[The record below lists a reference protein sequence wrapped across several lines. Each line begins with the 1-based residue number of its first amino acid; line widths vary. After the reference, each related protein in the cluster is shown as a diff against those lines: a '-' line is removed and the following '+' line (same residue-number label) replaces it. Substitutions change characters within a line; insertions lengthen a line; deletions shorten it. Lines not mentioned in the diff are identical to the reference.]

1 MKKDSFWKKNVLDER
16 QELVALKFE
25 HNALMIA
32 YWGLLI
38 AILFQMLLYD
48 RNWSY
53 IAGEWTVFM
62 IVSVYLVIAS
72 LKNGVWDRRLKPNFI
87 TNFIFSAIAGVVS
100 GAFIT
105 VLILVRYNDKPLGA
119 LAAGVIS
126 GGFIFVLSLVLLLA
140 MSGVYK
146 KRVQKLEEQEELEE
160 QG

>member
-1 MKKDSFWKKNVLDER
+1 MKKNSFWKKNVLDER
-16 QELVALKFE
+16 QELVTLKFE

-38 AILFQMLLYD
+38 TIFFQMFLYD

-62 IVSVYLVIAS
+62 IVSVYLLIAS
-72 LKNGVWDRRLKPNFI
+72 LKNGIWDRRLKPNFT
-87 TNFIFSAIAGVVS
+87 TNLIVSVIAGVLA

-105 VLILVRYNDKPLGA
+105 VMILVRFDDKPLGA

-126 GGFIFVLSLVLLLA
+126 GGFIFVLCLVMLLA
-140 MSGVYK
+140 MSGIYK
-146 KRVQKLEEQEELEE
+146 KRVQKLEEQDDNIR
-160 QG
+160 

>member
-1 MKKDSFWKKNVLDER
+1 MRFLAFLYVGINSN
-16 QELVALKFE
+16 
-25 HNALMIA
+25 I
-32 YWGLLI
+32 LL
-38 AILFQMLLYD
+38 
-48 RNWSY
+48 
-53 IAGEWTVFM
+53 FM